1 MYEAVDFLEKMAWYM
16 AELDDILALNKNDR
30 IVESELCESKLAEAI
45 EVFDEEKCMND
56 EYDGEYEQQIIK
68 HFLLLWACCHDF
80 CSVMLHF
87 FIYLSE

>member
-68 HFLLLWACCHDF
+68 HFDP
-80 CSVMLHF
+80 
-87 FIYLSE
+87 ET

>member
-1 MYEAVDFLEKMAWYM
+1 MLYIQRQELKNVVAEHKKKIAAEERRLGIMYEAVDFLEKMAWYM

-56 EYDGEYEQQIIK
+56 EYDGEYE
-68 HFLLLWACCHDF
+68 
-80 CSVMLHF
+80 
-87 FIYLSE
+87 

>member
-1 MYEAVDFLEKMAWYM
+1 MAEHRKKIAAEERRLEIIYEAVDFLEKMAWYM

-56 EYDGEYEQQIIK
+56 EYDGEYE
-68 HFLLLWACCHDF
+68 
-80 CSVMLHF
+80 
-87 FIYLSE
+87 